1 MSDHLETIRKELEDV
16 LIRYLKALAPEQGAA
31 NQLEEL
37 QDLVESLEC
46 KIEDLENR
54 LDNALVSIDI

>member
-1 MSDHLETIRKELEDV
+1 MSELETIRKELEDV
-16 LIRYLKALAPEQGAA
+16 LIRYLRALSPEAGDD

-37 QDLVESLEC
+37 QDLVESIES